1 MYYIYHVKTIAY
13 IALGGALGAL
23 ARYGIGLLLKPEST
37 AIFPIHTFLIN
48 LTGSFL
54 IGIAAYMLTQLSNTA
69 AVQLF
74 VITGI
79 LGGFTTFSSF
89 SIESVQLIQQGKFII
104 AGTYITLSTLLG
116 ITMAWIGFSLP
127 KLFIA

>member
-1 MYYIYHVKTIAY
+1 VKTIAY
-13 IALGGALGAL
+13 IALGGAIGAL
-23 ARYGIGLLLKPEST
+23 TRYGVGLFLKPEST
-37 AIFPIHTFLIN
+37 AIFPIHTFVIN

-54 IGIAAYMLTQLSNTA
+54 IGIATYMLTQLSNTA

>member
-13 IALGGALGAL
+13 IALGGSLGAL
-23 ARYGIGLLLKPEST
+23 ARYGIGLFLKPEST

-54 IGIAAYMLTQLSNTA
+54 IGIATFILSRTYNTEF
-69 AVQLF
+69 VQLL

-89 SIESVQLIQQGKFII
+89 SIESVQLIQQGKITTV
-104 AGTYITLSTLLG
+104 AVYITLSTLLG
-116 ITMAWIGFSLP
+116 ITMAWIGYSLP
-127 KLFIA
+127 KLFTA